1 MRVTECREGKLELAK
16 KAGGGVESKGG
27 LEVLNV
33 TEAQRII
40 TYAASLTVGTE
51 ISVKLSV
58 FNRQ

>member
-1 MRVTECREGKLELAK
+1 M
-16 KAGGGVESKGG
+16 ESKGG